1 MKNSPDSPTQQTDT
15 PSQPKQAARQR
26 LQDDPC
32 SVARALSDVGDWWSL
47 LIVRQAMYGTR
58 RYVDFQQQLGI
69 AKNILGDRLS
79 RLVENDVFKKVD
91 VGEHGQRFE
100 YRLTPKGK
108 DLFTV
113 LVALRQ
119 WGDRWNRLDGE
130 APLRMVD
137 RRLGQPLQNIQ
148 VLDAEGQPVGV
159 NDVLSLPL

>member
-1 MKNSPDSPTQQTDT
+1 
-15 PSQPKQAARQR
+15 
-26 LQDDPC
+26 
-32 SVARALSDVGDWWSL
+32 
-47 LIVRQAMYGTR
+47 MYGTR

-79 RLVENDVFKKVD
+79 RLVENEVLKKVD

-119 WGDRWNRLDGE
+119 WGDRWNRRDDE

-137 RRLGQPLQNIQ
+137 RRLGQPLQDIQ
-148 VLDAEGQPVGV
+148 VLDAEGQPVGI
-159 NDVLSLPL
+159 NDVLSLPR

>member
-1 MKNSPDSPTQQTDT
+1 MKNSPDSPTKHAET
-15 PSQPKQAARQR
+15 PSTSKQASRQR

-79 RLVENDVFKKVD
+79 RLVENEVLKKVD

-119 WGDRWNRLDGE
+119 WGDRWNRRDDE

-137 RRLGQPLQNIQ
+137 RRLGQPLQDIQ
-148 VLDAEGQPVGV
+148 VLDAEGQPVGI
-159 NDVLSLPL
+159 NDVLSLPR